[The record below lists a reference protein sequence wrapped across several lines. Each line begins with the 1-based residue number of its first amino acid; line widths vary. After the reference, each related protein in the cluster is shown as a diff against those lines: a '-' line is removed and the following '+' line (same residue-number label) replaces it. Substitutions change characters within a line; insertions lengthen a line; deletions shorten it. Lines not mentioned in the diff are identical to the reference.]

1 MLKETGGLMTKA
13 FFDSDADLAV
23 LAGRTVSILGYGN
36 QGRSQALNLRD
47 SGVEVIVG
55 NQRDASFDRAVAD
68 GFAVYDL
75 AGAAA
80 RGDVLVLLV
89 PDEVMPVLFAEA
101 VALGLRDGDLLIV
114 ASGYNLFYEFLCP
127 PGHVDVAMVAP
138 RMIGTGV
145 RDLFV
150 SGKGFPSLFSV
161 EQDYSGQAQARAL
174 AFAKGIGSTRAGVF
188 LSSAEE
194 ETVCDLFNE
203 HFGYI
208 YELRRAY
215 EVLIEAGYSP
225 EAALLEFYVSGEEA
239 ELARAH
245 AFMGLFHQLTLH
257 SQTSQYGQL
266 VTGKPTPE
274 HDRAEKARLH
284 GVVEAIRDGRFAKEW
299 ATEQLAGL
307 PTLRRA
313 QHEGLA
319 HPMIAEERKLFAA
332 LKRPHGDPSALLPP
346 E

>member
-1 MLKETGGLMTKA
+1 MTRA
-13 FFDSDADLAV
+13 FFDSDADLAL

-47 SGVEVIVG
+47 SGVTVVVG
-55 NQRDASFDRAVAD
+55 NQRDASFDQAVAD
-68 GFAVYDL
+68 GFEVYDL
-75 AGAAA
+75 AGAAD
-80 RGDVLVLLV
+80 RGDVVVLLT
-89 PDEVMPVLFAEA
+89 PDEVMSALFAES
-101 VALGLRDGDLLIV
+101 VAPALRDGNLLIL
-114 ASGYNLFYEFLCP
+114 ASGYNLFYECLTP
-127 PGHVDVAMVAP
+127 PANVDVAMVAP

-145 RDLFV
+145 RELFL
-150 SGKGFPSLFSV
+150 SGKGFPSLLSV
-161 EQDYSGQAQARAL
+161 EQDASGQAQARAL

-215 EVLIEAGYSP
+215 EVLVEAGYSP

-257 SQTSQYGQL
+257 SRTSQYGQL
-266 VTGKPTPE
+266 VTGKPTAE

-284 GVVEAIRDGRFAKEW
+284 GLIESIRGGKFAKDW
-299 ATEQLAGL
+299 ATEQQTGL
-307 PTLRRA
+307 PTFRRA
-313 QHEGLA
+313 MRDGLA
-319 HPMIAEERKLFAA
+319 HPMIAAEQKLFAA
-332 LKRPHGDPSALLPP
+332 LGRPHGDAAALQPP